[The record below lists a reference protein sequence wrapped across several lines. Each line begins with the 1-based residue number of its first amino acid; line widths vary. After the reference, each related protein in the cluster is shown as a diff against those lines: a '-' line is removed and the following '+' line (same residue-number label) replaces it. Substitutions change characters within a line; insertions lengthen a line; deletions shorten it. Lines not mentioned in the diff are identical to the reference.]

1 MTLALANLILGVL
14 PHALLIHADRIIGIL
29 GSVVGLVFSPDLYYY
44 SLLPVVGE
52 VVKAVGGSP
61 EKVGLAM
68 LIGENIGV
76 PISPC
81 VPTTF
86 LAIGLAGVQLKDH
99 ILYSLKY
106 DLLVSAIMVVFA
118 MMMGVA

>member
-1 MTLALANLILGVL
+1 M
-14 PHALLIHADRIIGIL
+14 
-29 GSVVGLVFSPDLYYY
+29 
-44 SLLPVVGE
+44 GE

-99 ILYSLKY
+99 ILYSVKY
-106 DLLVSAIMVVFA
+106 DLLVSLIMVVFA